1 MRSLAGAST
10 VQDSTT
16 AFYHDAMSALAEA
29 RVLFLVG
36 GSHAL
41 VYYTGIARQTKDFD
55 IFIRRADVP
64 RALSVL
70 SRIGCR
76 TEITFPH
83 WLAKAFRDESMMDII
98 FCSGNGLAEVDDV
111 WFEKAPHTDVL
122 GLTVPLCPAEEM
134 IWSKA
139 FIMER
144 ERFDGGDVAHILRA
158 SAERIDW
165 PRLVARFGDYWRIL
179 LVHLVMFGFI
189 YPCERHRIPAGVMGE
204 LSTRLQRELRT
215 AEAGERVCRGTIL
228 SRAQYLVDVERW
240 GYLDPRL
247 APHGNLTEREAETWT
262 AGIAHDGP
270 PEALRAA

>member
-1 MRSLAGAST
+1 
-10 VQDSTT
+10 
-16 AFYHDAMSALAEA
+16 
-29 RVLFLVG
+29 VG

-144 ERFDGGDVAHILRA
+144 ERFDGADVAHLLLCQGPVL
-158 SAERIDW
+158 DW
-165 PRLVARFGDYWRIL
+165 DRLIARFGRHWRVLLSHVIL
-179 LVHLVMFGFI
+179 FGWI
-189 YPCERHRIPAGVMGE
+189 YPSEKSRIPQASMR
-204 LSTRLQRELRT
+204 RLQRLLDEDVK
-215 AEAGERVCRGTIL
+215 APDAQEAVTNGPLI
-228 SRAQYLVDVERW
+228 SRAQYLVDLAHGQYSDGRVHPENFMTSED
-240 GYLDPRL
+240 LDLWTRVI
-247 APHGNLTEREAETWT
+247 AEEVRPHGRIER
-262 AGIAHDGP
+262 IP
-270 PEALRAA
+270 PHRRRR